1 MNTVDLIAGL
11 IEAGDHEAAIQAVNE
26 LVETASALEGELK
39 ETQARI
45 AEVVTDPIQQHPTDA
60 DVIAK
65 RLRECVESGYFA
77 GVIKSVYTLINHATF
92 LEMQVASL
100 KATIARTQTEAH
112 EKDAWEGRYWALLEE
127 AEASRPRTVEGDGSD
142 LPAGTVV
149 TSVNGVAYQFC
160 SGRWWGFYAP
170 TGRPTL
176 PECGAPYTIVYTPA
190 PEENTND

>member
-45 AEVVTDPIQQHPTDA
+45 ADVVTDPIQQHPTDA

-65 RLRECVESGYFA
+65 RLGECVESGYFA
-77 GVIKSVYTLINHATF
+77 GAIKSVYTLINHATF

-142 LPAGTVV
+142 LPVGTVV
-149 TSVNGVAYQFC
+149 IDRGGHPLMKADDEWNVARFDDYTP
-160 SGRWWGFYAP
+160 SLAENNR
-170 TGRPTL
+170 
-176 PECGAPYTIVYTPA
+176 APYTIVYTP
-190 PEENTND
+190 EENTNE

>member
-77 GVIKSVYTLINHATF
+77 GAIKSVYTLINHAAF

-127 AEASRPRTVEGDGSD
+127 AEGSRPRTVEGDGSA
-142 LPAGTVV
+142 LPVGTVV
-149 TSVNGVAYQFC
+149 IDRGGHPLMKAADEWNIARFDDYTPSLTENN
-160 SGRWWGFYAP
+160 R
-170 TGRPTL
+170 
-176 PECGAPYTIVYTPA
+176 APYTIVWT

>member
-26 LVETASALEGELK
+26 LVETASALEAENK
-39 ETQARI
+39 EMRARI

-65 RLRECVESGYFA
+65 RLREYLESDYFA
-77 GVIKSVYTLINHATF
+77 GAIKSVYTLINHATF

-127 AEASRPRTVEGDGSD
+127 AEASRPRTVEDDGSD
-142 LPAGTVV
+142 LPAGSVV
-149 TSVNGVAYQFC
+149 TSVNGVAYQLC
-160 SGRWWGFYAP
+160 SGRWWGFHAP

-176 PECGAPYTIVYTPA
+176 PECGAPYTIVYTPT
-190 PEENTND
+190 PEENANE